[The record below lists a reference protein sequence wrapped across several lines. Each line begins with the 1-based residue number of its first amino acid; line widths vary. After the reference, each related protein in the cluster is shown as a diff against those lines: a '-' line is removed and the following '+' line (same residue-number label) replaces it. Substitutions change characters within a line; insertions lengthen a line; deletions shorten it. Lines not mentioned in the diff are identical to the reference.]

1 MDFRRYYVKMID
13 NINFRYS
20 LLFHMATLQI
30 IANLYMSFIS
40 FNYIETYSVNANIF
54 VSTFLISTNI
64 FLLLHSRKK
73 HIYSS
78 TLILPY
84 KVIFSIPIVIG
95 LFLLLCLKSFFLIRY
110 FSILDTLYQSYQLEH
125 GSTILFKI
133 IVLSIFLC
141 CVLCFQ
147 IYLYYKK
154 IMDTTLDKEIKKLVE
169 QYQLDF
175 SKTYFFTLE
184 GSVTGFKTGQYTYRL
199 GEGLFDGKRFYL
211 SSVVLDYLNI
221 MGINFHDLDEG
232 HVKNIE
238 MYGISA

>member
-1 MDFRRYYVKMID
+1 
-13 NINFRYS
+13 
-20 LLFHMATLQI
+20 MATLQI

-125 GSTILFKI
+125 GSTSLVKI

-221 MGINFHDLDEG
+221 MGINFNDLDEG

-238 MYGISA
+238 MYGISS